1 MIVYPQA
8 ERGQGG
14 RHLMSVSHFGP
25 TDTPFSITP
34 DPRFLY
40 MSTRHRE
47 ALAHLLYGISGKGGF
62 VQLTGEVGTG
72 KTTICRYLLEQL
84 PPDVDVALILNPK
97 LTALELLGSVCDEL
111 RIAYPAGSTSLKVL
125 VDALYQHLL
134 GAHSRGRRTVLVIDE
149 AQNLSGEVLEQI
161 RLLTNLETTREKL
174 LQIIL
179 IGQPELSQMLD
190 RPDLR
195 QVAQRVT
202 ARYHL
207 MPFSPPET
215 RGYIL
220 HRMEI
225 GGQRRVAFTDRAMR
239 EAHRLSGGVPRLINA
254 ICDRALLAA
263 YAHDLTRIE
272 PAVLR
277 AAAGEVLG
285 RPVRPAYLKP
295 VGWGAVAL
303 GLVALGILGWAAR
316 GVPDPPRLA
325 APIQPDPVRVAT
337 TAPVPRIAPAEA
349 GSAGSEAR
357 PAPAELQAAVAP
369 AAVPGSPSSV
379 AE

>member
-72 KTTICRYLLEQL
+72 KTTITRYLLEQL

-97 LTALELLGSVCDEL
+97 LTALELLASVCDEL
-111 RIAYPAGSTSLKVL
+111 RIAYPPGTTSLKVL
-125 VDALYQHLL
+125 VDALYRHLL
-134 GAHSRGRRTVLVIDE
+134 GAHARARRTVLVIDE
-149 AQNLSGEVLEQI
+149 AQNLTAEVLEQI
-161 RLLTNLETTREKL
+161 RLLTNLETTRQKL

-179 IGQPELSQMLD
+179 VGQPELAQMLD
-190 RPDLR
+190 RPELR

-207 MPFSPPET
+207 TPFSRPET

-220 HRMEI
+220 HRMEV
-225 GGQRRVAFTDRAMR
+225 GGQRRIAFTEAAMR

-254 ICDRALLAA
+254 ICDRALLGA
-263 YAHDLTRIE
+263 YAHDLTRVE
-272 PAVLR
+272 PGTLR
-277 AAAGEVLG
+277 AAASEVLG
-285 RPVRPAYLKP
+285 RAVRPRYLIP
-295 VGWGAVAL
+295 VAWGAAALVVAAL
-303 GLVALGILGWAAR
+303 SVAGLATR
-316 GVPDPPRLA
+316 SVPDHRGLA
-325 APIQPDPVRVAT
+325 AP
-337 TAPVPRIAPAEA
+337 
-349 GSAGSEAR
+349 
-357 PAPAELQAAVAP
+357 
-369 AAVPGSPSSV
+369 
-379 AE
+379 